1 MPVQT
6 RRDRTAFYR
15 ERIGARGRLTAML
28 PYLLIG
34 IALGVATEI
43 LARAAGL
50 WRYRHAALP
59 LANVALMFGVVHGGL
74 AYALARHGW
83 ISVFLAGAAIGV
95 AYEIVNDQV
104 LKAWTFPGTTLPWL
118 RGSVAVFGVGIAWGF
133 VPVIIVLLQ
142 RALA

>member
-1 MPVQT
+1 
-6 RRDRTAFYR
+6 
-15 ERIGARGRLTAML
+15 ML

-43 LARAAGL
+43 LARVAGL
-50 WRYRHAALP
+50 WRYRHPALP

-74 AYALARHGW
+74 AHALARHGW
-83 ISVFLAGAAIGV
+83 IWLFLVGAAIGV
-95 AYEIVNDQV
+95 AYEIVNDRV

-118 RGSVAVFGVGIAWGF
+118 RGQVAVIGVGLAWGL
-133 VPVIIVLLQ
+133 VPVMIVLLR